1 MARSEYS
8 RLRGIAQKRL
18 ERLSA
23 KGLAPA
29 GVSFPKVSELKTKS
43 EREKALSHIQSFIAS
58 GTTLTD
64 VKKSKQKQRVIVV
77 NESPVL
83 LTEKA
88 IKERERRERRNA
100 RRRARYAVT
109 KNLTK
114 AQKAL
119 LKGAKTLGLNIPTD
133 KIKSF
138 IEYME
143 MRFSQVQE
151 SQFYAMAKYTED
163 FETILKK
170 SPEKDDIVADFN
182 RYVSNMDG
190 KENLFNVLPSYGENV
205 VNDIWSNYVKSL

>member
-18 ERLSA
+18 ERLTA

-29 GVSFPKVSELKTKS
+29 GISFPKVSELKTKS
-43 EREKALSHIQSFIAS
+43 EREKALSRIQSFIAS

-100 RRRARYAVT
+100 KRRARYAVT

-170 SPEKDDIVADFN
+170 SPGKDDIVADFN

>member
-18 ERLSA
+18 QRLTA

-29 GVSFPKVSELKTKS
+29 GISFPKVSELKTKAA
-43 EREKALSHIQSFIAS
+43 REKALSHIKNFISS

-64 VKKSKQKQRVIVV
+64 VKKSKQKKQVILV
-77 NESPVL
+77 NNSPVL

-100 RRRARYAVT
+100 KRRARYAVT

-151 SQFYAMAKYTED
+151 
-163 FETILKK
+163 
-170 SPEKDDIVADFN
+170 
-182 RYVSNMDG
+182 
-190 KENLFNVLPSYGENV
+190 
-205 VNDIWSNYVKSL
+205 

>member
-18 ERLSA
+18 ERLTA

-29 GVSFPKVSELKTKS
+29 GISFPKVSELKTKAA
-43 EREKALSHIQSFIAS
+43 REKALKHIQNFIES
-58 GTTLTD
+58 GTTLTE
-64 VKKSKQKQRVIVV
+64 VKKSKQKKQVIVV
-77 NESPVL
+77 NDSPVL

-88 IKERERRERRNA
+88 IKELERRERRNA

>member
-18 ERLSA
+18 ERLTA

-29 GVSFPKVSELKTKS
+29 GISFPKVSELKTKAA
-43 EREKALSHIQSFIAS
+43 REKALKHVQSFIES

-64 VKKSKQKQRVIVV
+64 VKKSKQKKKVIVV
-77 NESPVL
+77 NETPVL

-100 RRRARYAVT
+100 KRRARYAVT

-170 SPEKDDIVADFN
+170 SPGKDDIVADFN

>member
-18 ERLSA
+18 ERLTA

-29 GVSFPKVSELKTKS
+29 GISFPKVSELKTKA
-43 EREKALSHIQSFIAS
+43 EREKALKHVQSFIAS

-88 IKERERRERRNA
+88 IKELERRERRNA
-100 RRRARYAVT
+100 KRRARYAAT